1 MESPEGYDFSS
12 GKKLLL
18 FGKLEEISG
27 IAFLPDS
34 DTILMAVNDE
44 EGRVYEVNINNPK
57 FKADPFEF
65 AGKGDYEDITFYKGL
80 WQVLHS
86 NGTIYAG
93 DLITPE
99 WPKPPKILPEGEYE
113 GMVAYQDTLFVIC
126 KECPENEEGKA
137 TVFFIK
143 TAGDS
148 LHIAN
153 SIQLD
158 ATEFMKGK
166 QKKVLASALAR
177 HPFTHEWYI
186 LSHLNGSLY
195 IADSEFK
202 IKQSVKL
209 PRSLFSQP
217 EGIAFSST
225 GDLFISN
232 EGDGASGYI
241 LQFEYRD

>member
-18 FGKLEEISG
+18 FSELEEISG

-44 EGRVYEVNINNPK
+44 EGRVYSVNINNPK

-65 AGKGDYEDITFYKGL
+65 AGKGDYEDIAFFKDA
-80 WQVLHS
+80 WQVLQS
-86 NGTIYAG
+86 NGLIYAG

-99 WPKPPKILPEGEYE
+99 WPKPSNILPDGEYE

-126 KECPENEEGKA
+126 KECPENREGTA

-143 TAGDS
+143 GDGDS
-148 LHIAN
+148 IHLEN
-153 SIQLD
+153 SLLLD
-158 ATEFMKGK
+158 ANEFIKGK

-177 HPFTHEWYI
+177 HPFTHDWYI

-195 IADSEFK
+195 ITDSEFK

-217 EGIAFSST
+217 EGIAFSSK

-232 EGDGASGYI
+232 EGEGSSGYI
-241 LQFEYRD
+241 LQFKYRD

>member
-1 MESPEGYDFSS
+1 MNIYFCKYWLRFCLIVFVFGSCDTKSQKKMESPEGYDFSS

-99 WPKPPKILPEGEYE
+99 WPKPPKIFPPAFPITFPIILEPIFSRYCDVKPTPS
-113 GMVAYQDTLFVIC
+113 VA
-126 KECPENEEGKA
+126 
-137 TVFFIK
+137 IK
-143 TAGDS
+143 S
-148 LHIAN
+148 L
-153 SIQLD
+153 
-158 ATEFMKGK
+158 MC
-166 QKKVLASALAR
+166 
-177 HPFTHEWYI
+177 
-186 LSHLNGSLY
+186 
-195 IADSEFK
+195 
-202 IKQSVKL
+202 
-209 PRSLFSQP
+209 PRS
-217 EGIAFSST
+217 SSKPC
-225 GDLFISN
+225 DFPM
-232 EGDGASGYI
+232 
-241 LQFEYRD
+241 R